1 MIQVMLWLPLAVG
14 LALLRGAAAGRG
26 DLGDPRLGARARA
39 RDRAGRRLPHRRSRP
54 PARGLRELD
63 PGPRRPLRARG
74 RRDQPLPDPADGP
87 PVGGGDGLLDLP
99 DARSPPDLL
108 LHAGARRDRH
118 AGRLPG
124 PGPAAVRPLLR
135 PHAGAVLVP
144 DRRLRRREP
153 HRRDDQDDRLHAGRL
168 AADAGR
174 RDRHR
179 GPRLR
184 PGRAAELLARRPE
197 RPHALERKPGVDL
210 PLLRRRLPDQDAGGR
225 RPRLAARRLPGRA
238 PAGAGAARR
247 GALEG
252 RRLRLPAGRA
262 AALPGGHRRSTRS

>member
-14 LALLRGAAAGRG
+14 PRLLRGAAAGRG

-39 RDRAGRRLPHRRSRP
+39 RDRAGRRLPHRRSRA

-74 RRDQPLPDPADGP
+74 RRDQPLPDPADRP

-99 DARSPPDLL
+99 DARSPPHLL
-108 LHAGARRDRH
+108 LHAGARRDGH

-179 GPRLR
+179 DPRLR
-184 PGRAAELLARRPE
+184 SGGAAELLARRPA
-197 RPHALERKPGVDL
+197 RPHAVEREPGVDL
-210 PLLRRRLPDQDAGGR
+210 PVLRGRLPDQDAGGR

-238 PAGAGAARR
+238 PAGAGAAC
-247 GALEG
+247 GSAVEG
-252 RRLRLPAGRA
+252 RRLRLPAGR
-262 AALPGGHRRSTRS
+262 RCRSTRRPPSSTRS